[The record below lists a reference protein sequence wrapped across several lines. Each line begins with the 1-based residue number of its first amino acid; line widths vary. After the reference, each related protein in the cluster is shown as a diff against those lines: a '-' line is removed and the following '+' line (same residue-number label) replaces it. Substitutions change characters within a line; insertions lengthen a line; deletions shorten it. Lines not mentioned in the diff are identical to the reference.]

1 MSAECGSVS
10 HWCEQAPTQVACSA
24 LTRTH
29 ANALAQSA
37 SPHTR
42 TQPNEPE
49 KSASPHVANAR
60 TTNPCDAHTRCLRA
74 RNRQQTGTNLGL
86 PPQGWLPASYLQ
98 RSTCRCKGA
107 ADESLAEQVH
117 TEMRPWAHQNMGA
130 SAVATGDAPV
140 ATLFMCAVRLAE
152 QSAYRDAPVATPYMF

>member
-1 MSAECGSVS
+1 MPESVEAVDRARFGRF
-10 HWCEQAPTQVACSA
+10 H
-24 LTRTH
+24 RTMDDVFKG
-29 ANALAQSA
+29 
-37 SPHTR
+37 R
-42 TQPNEPE
+42 TF
-49 KSASPHVANAR
+49 
-60 TTNPCDAHTRCLRA
+60 LRA

-152 QSAYRDAPVATPYMF
+152 QSAYRDAPVATPYMFMVPPSIIQMYQSFFLHSNADCRGHAHTLGLF

>member
-49 KSASPHVANAR
+49 KSASPHATNAR

-86 PPQGWLPASYLQ
+86 PPQGWLPASCLQ

-107 ADESLAEQVH
+107 ADESLAEQ
-117 TEMRPWAHQNMGA
+117 
-130 SAVATGDAPV
+130 
-140 ATLFMCAVRLAE
+140 
-152 QSAYRDAPVATPYMF
+152 SAYRDATVATLVMLLMRPCCCCARGHPLHVRPWPPFSCC